1 MKQFENCRNPV
12 LPPSICIADG
22 EAHVFLDGL
31 YVFGSWDQYS
41 DDYCSEE
48 YLVVSTKDMRNWT
61 VYDKSLDGR
70 EIPWITEGKKTYYV
84 TDMNLHDPAPFFKN
98 MVEEIQKK
106 LPKEMQTPIASVP
119 KEELPEFIDF
129 GQYAQNPHML
139 YAPDCIYKDG
149 KYYLYFC
156 TSGNLEG
163 VAVSDKPEGPYKD
176 PVQLPCA
183 GIDPAVFIDDDGK
196 AYYYWG
202 QFRASGVEL
211 NPDMVSFDEENIV
224 RRIVT
229 EEGHGFHEGSSMRKR
244 DGIYYYVYPCIYRDN
259 KPTCLAYATSGNPLG
274 PFTYRGVIIDNAK
287 CDPQSWNIH
296 GSIECFEGRWYV
308 FYHRSSKNGKFSRR
322 LCVEPIYFNEDGTID
337 EVKMTSI
344 GAGEPFVM
352 DEVIQGWRAC
362 EVDGGAYVTDYDLVM
377 KDKSSAVIR
386 YVKIDAPVKSVRVE
400 KDGDGTV
407 EVRIAGKDWREAG
420 NGVAEVE
427 LRCTGDAVVRSITI
441 EKG

>member
-1 MKQFENCRNPV
+1 M
-12 LPPSICIADG
+12 
-22 EAHVFLDGL
+22 
-31 YVFGSWDQYS
+31 
-41 DDYCSEE
+41 
-48 YLVVSTKDMRNWT
+48 STKDVRNWT

-129 GQYAQNPHML
+129 GEYAQNPHML
-139 YAPDCIYKDG
+139 YAPDCTYKDG

-163 VAVSDKPEGPYKD
+163 VAVSDKPEGAYKD

-224 RRIVT
+224 RRI
-229 EEGHGFHEGSSMRKR
+229 
-244 DGIYYYVYPCIYRDN
+244 
-259 KPTCLAYATSGNPLG
+259 
-274 PFTYRGVIIDNAK
+274 
-287 CDPQSWNIH
+287 
-296 GSIECFEGRWYV
+296 
-308 FYHRSSKNGKFSRR
+308 
-322 LCVEPIYFNEDGTID
+322 
-337 EVKMTSI
+337 
-344 GAGEPFVM
+344 
-352 DEVIQGWRAC
+352 
-362 EVDGGAYVTDYDLVM
+362 VTDYDLVM